1 MGKVPVLNEQFRLVN
16 TSVDTVTVSVDTVT
30 AAAGSW
36 EAGLQCSLLGP
47 GKVLAFMLVR
57 CP

>member
-16 TSVDTVTVSVDTVT
+16 TSVDTVT